1 MNNNKIM
8 QQVTAIFGIF
18 MVFFYLGVGIFMIFF
33 FKNTTLDRS
42 VLVIF
47 GSVLIFYGIYRAY
60 RTYVSIVNLFFKHDN
75 EDE

>member
-1 MNNNKIM
+1 MNENKLM

-18 MVFFYLGVGIFMIFF
+18 MVLFYLGAGIFLIFF
-33 FKNTTLDRS
+33 FKETTLDRS

-47 GSVLIFYGIYRAY
+47 GSVLIFYGLFRAF
-60 RTYVSIVNLFFKHDN
+60 RTYVSIIELFFKRSK

>member
-1 MNNNKIM
+1 MNENKLM

-18 MVFFYLGVGIFMIFF
+18 MVLFYLGAGIFLIFF
-33 FKNTTLDRS
+33 FRETTLDRS

-47 GSVLIFYGIYRAY
+47 GSVLIFYGLFRAF
-60 RTYVSIVNLFFKHDN
+60 RTYVSIKELFFKRSK

>member
-1 MNNNKIM
+1 MNENKLM

-18 MVFFYLGVGIFMIFF
+18 MVFFYLGAGIFLIFF
-33 FKNTTLDRS
+33 FRETTLDRS

-47 GSVLIFYGIYRAY
+47 GSVLIFYGLFRAY
-60 RTYVSIVNLFFKHDN
+60 RTYVTISELFFKRSK